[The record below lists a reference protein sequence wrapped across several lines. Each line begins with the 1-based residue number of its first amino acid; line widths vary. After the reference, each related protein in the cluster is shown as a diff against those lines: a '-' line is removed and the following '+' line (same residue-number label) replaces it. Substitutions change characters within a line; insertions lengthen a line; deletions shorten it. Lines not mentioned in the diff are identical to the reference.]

1 MKKIITLLL
10 AALIVFSLCGCGGDN
25 VESGVSKKKKGN
37 TSHSTGGSSSE
48 SADTADA
55 DGGIFEDP
63 LSSGGGKLPEGRLF
77 TSGDFILFDL
87 GDGTAYLIS
96 YTGNESEVV
105 FPSEAEGL
113 SVTGIWI
120 YSLDGSNTVRKV
132 TIPASIKY
140 ISYSALTKP
149 GLMQIEV
156 DDRNPYYKSINGVLY
171 SKDGKTLICFPA
183 DHCSYTGMRKF
194 ILPDSVEVISAGA
207 FWYDNTLM
215 VVEVGDGNKAFKDV
229 DGVVYSKDGK
239 TVVWFPAGKPYTFY
253 HIPDGV
259 TGIANYA
266 FVCARNVEQ
275 FTIPA
280 SVEKISPTAFLGC
293 TALMYLTVDEAN
305 NFYSSDK
312 EKVLYNKDKTELVFY
327 PPSNSTTTFSF
338 LDSLTKINRYACFGC
353 KFMYK
358 APLPE
363 GVTEIG
369 FNAFKNCDWLR
380 EADLPAALKSIGQE
394 AFADCRDLTAINYS
408 GTVSDWE
415 KIEKGA
421 NWNAGKTPE
430 ITVHCSDGDVAI
442 SKD

>member
-1 MKKIITLLL
+1 
-10 AALIVFSLCGCGGDN
+10 
-25 VESGVSKKKKGN
+25 
-37 TSHSTGGSSSE
+37 
-48 SADTADA
+48 
-55 DGGIFEDP
+55 
-63 LSSGGGKLPEGRLF
+63 
-77 TSGDFILFDL
+77 
-87 GDGTAYLIS
+87 
-96 YTGNESEVV
+96 
-105 FPSEAEGL
+105 
-113 SVTGIWI
+113 
-120 YSLDGSNTVRKV
+120 
-132 TIPASIKY
+132 
-140 ISYSALTKP
+140 
-149 GLMQIEV
+149 
-156 DDRNPYYKSINGVLY
+156 
-171 SKDGKTLICFPA
+171 
-183 DHCSYTGMRKF
+183 
-194 ILPDSVEVISAGA
+194 
-207 FWYDNTLM
+207 
-215 VVEVGDGNKAFKDV
+215 
-229 DGVVYSKDGK
+229 
-239 TVVWFPAGKPYTFY
+239 
-253 HIPDGV
+253 
-259 TGIANYA
+259 
-266 FVCARNVEQ
+266 
-275 FTIPA
+275 
-280 SVEKISPTAFLGC
+280 
-293 TALMYLTVDEAN
+293 MYLTVDEAN